1 MAEQVI
7 VPFDSGNATIV
18 PGDDD
23 KFKIVVTSNG
33 IKYEF
38 NATPAGIESFS
49 IDGGQIKTYSN

>member
-7 VPFDSGNATIV
+7 VPFDSGNATII
-18 PGDDD
+18 PEDDG

-38 NATPAGIESFS
+38 GATPAGIESFS
-49 IDGGQIKTYSN
+49 IDGGQTKMYSK